1 MSRIHCLIGIAALCG
16 PSFVAPQAN
25 AHEDLIGRAPTV
37 RPGQKTGYWVWSPK
51 PGQLSVR
58 WTAADEKAH
67 RFHGRIEAEALFS
80 GVDRIQTGKPGAV
93 HIGGGGG
100 ELRWDLETGKWLD
113 GFDAVYN
120 TGKYLRFT
128 FWMDGQRSDAKQI
141 FLGQGERLARTPVFY
156 TLSNPP
162 PAKWD
167 AVDGFPSVSAG
178 KGTAYY
184 IGTNDDGT
192 WFLKVATPSE
202 DELKFTGN
210 IIALDGRI
218 DFVRGLEKDEDPRVK
233 AHGENKIQFELNVK
247 AGVDGFRFR
256 PGGGA
261 RKLEVELNIAG
272 KDVKPEQVFLGK
284 DAKNPAKAAPLYIT
298 R

>member
-1 MSRIHCLIGIAALCG
+1 MGVVLFSERAR
-16 PSFVAPQAN
+16 
-25 AHEDLIGRAPTV
+25 AHEDLIGGAPSI

-58 WTAADEKAH
+58 WTAADDKAH
-67 RFHGRIEAEALFS
+67 RFHGRIEAESLFT
-80 GVDRIQTGKPGAV
+80 GADRIQSGKAGAV
-93 HIGGGGG
+93 QIGGGGG
-100 ELRWDLETGKWLD
+100 ELRWDIETGKWLD

-120 TGKYLRFT
+120 VGKFLRFSLW
-128 FWMDGQRSDAKQI
+128 FDGQRCDPKQI
-141 FLGQGERLARTPVFY
+141 FLGQSGRLARIPVFY
-156 TLSNPP
+156 TLQNPP
-162 PAKWD
+162 PASWGM
-167 AVDGFPSVSAG
+167 VDGFASVSPG

-202 DELKFTGN
+202 EEVKFTGN
-210 IIALDGRI
+210 IIATDGRI
-218 DFVRGLEKDEDPRVK
+218 DLVKGLEKDVDERVK
-233 AHGENKIQFELNVK
+233 ASGENKVQFELAVK
-247 AGVDGFRFR
+247 AGTDGFRFR

-261 RKLEVELNIAG
+261 RKLEVELYING

-284 DAKNPAKAAPLYIT
+284 DAKSPAKTAPFYIT